1 MNEFFELFAKFTDE
15 FMALLFFLMLSF
27 CSAIMFYFY
36 YFKKNI
42 SSRIQSLPENI
53 LNNPN
58 PSSSV
63 PKSFDQLAKEEQ
75 LQREIVTLKEEL
87 ANYKYRSEVSSG
99 DLNDSPGEEL
109 EAENI
114 LLKKELEVLNHRITE
129 FKKTG
134 SDLESN
140 QKLIEENEELELR
153 LREYEIIEKDL
164 ANLRQIQ
171 DENTRLKEL
180 IRGKDLEASF
190 LENEPEELGESGDS
204 STDSRDEKV
213 EDKDNPVVSDEK
225 NIHNE
230 KSEDESGVNT
240 DLADTPSSEENLEN
254 DTSHKSTL
262 EEGEDSKIE
271 AKEDSNEDEL
281 GEVVEI
287 EKDGKEK
294 SADELLSEFEKMLG

>member
-42 SSRIQSLPENI
+42 SSRIQSLPEKI
-53 LNNPN
+53 LNNQN
-58 PSSSV
+58 PSSSA

-75 LQREIVTLKEEL
+75 LQREIVILKEEL
-87 ANYKYRSEVSSG
+87 ANYKYRSEVASG
-99 DLNDSPGEEL
+99 ELDDSPGEEL

-129 FKKTG
+129 FKKTS

-190 LENEPEELGESGDS
+190 LENEPEEIGESDDS
-204 STDSRDEKV
+204 STDFSDEKV

-225 NIHNE
+225 NIHTE
-230 KSEDESGVNT
+230 KFEDESVVKSDLT
-240 DLADTPSSEENLEN
+240 DIPSSEENLEN
-254 DTSHKSTL
+254 DTSDKSTL
-262 EEGEDSKIE
+262 DEREGSKIE